1 MSPPCTGPSHAPNP
15 LPHTNAQ
22 VPCGLAALHTGRIPP
37 AGVAFITLI
46 KVVKQHVGPERE
58 GLAPARNTLASSG
71 KLWEARGRSA
81 RGQGG
86 VVFLLAGQKFG
97 TVPVPTTQPNKH
109 S

>member
-58 GLAPARNTLASSG
+58 RELGLESPLQETLLAPY
-71 KLWEARGRSA
+71 
-81 RGQGG
+81 
-86 VVFLLAGQKFG
+86 
-97 TVPVPTTQPNKH
+97 P
-109 S
+109 